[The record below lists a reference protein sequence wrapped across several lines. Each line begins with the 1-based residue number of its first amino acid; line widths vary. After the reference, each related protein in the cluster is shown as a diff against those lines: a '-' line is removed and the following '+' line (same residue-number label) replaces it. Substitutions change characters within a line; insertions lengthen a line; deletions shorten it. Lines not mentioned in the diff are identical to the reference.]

1 MAIFREKI
9 PYTCMGT
16 LRSHNMICPIHKW
29 DQGYILLQD
38 YGILF
43 TNSRI
48 MPQPCTINP
57 SPPEQ
62 NGHHFTDDIFR
73 CIFINEKFFLY
84 FDCVMR
90 CVFTHIYIY
99 KYICIYIYNTKTPHM
114 ALYIFT
120 YVHVYHENA
129 THVLRCTA
137 FRKYTNDPFY

>member
-1 MAIFREKI
+1 M
-9 PYTCMGT
+9 PDTQV
-16 LRSHNMICPIHKW
+16 

-73 CIFINEKFFLY
+73 CIFINEKFFYILIAS
-84 FDCVMR
+84 CV
-90 CVFTHIYIY
+90 VFSHTYIYI
-99 KYICIYIYNTKTPHM
+99 
-114 ALYIFT
+114 
-120 YVHVYHENA
+120 
-129 THVLRCTA
+129 
-137 FRKYTNDPFY
+137 